1 MDGKLGLFSV
11 YSGFEIGYLGPFH
24 LRLPKPPVTPGG
36 ADTSVQTALPS
47 VSQDGLVLLVISNS
61 KKKLAINL
69 AYFVDIGVQDIVRT
83 QGNI

>member
-36 ADTSVQTALPS
+36 ADTSV
-47 VSQDGLVLLVISNS
+47 
-61 KKKLAINL
+61 
-69 AYFVDIGVQDIVRT
+69 
-83 QGNI
+83 